1 MQCWMHLMYRKY
13 IPFFRKNKE
22 KNIKR
27 LNDFYVNHFLFNFT
41 KKNLLRMQLKHLDCF
56 IVWYWLKIWNM

>member
-41 KKNLLRMQLKHLDCF
+41 KKILLRMQLKHLACF